1 MKTERWGS
9 GVEGRNHTVACNN
22 TVWTVSNAKNLSG
35 DFTTQVNETLGF
47 LDTFLE
53 QAGTSREYLV
63 SVQVILANISD
74 RDQFN
79 EIWCRWVGNNPANW
93 PQRAVFAATLAPGL
107 LLEVIATAV
116 RSSRHPMGM

>member
-9 GVEGRNHTVACNN
+9 GVKGRNHTVAYNQ

-35 DFTTQVNETLGF
+35 GFTAQVHETLGF
-47 LDTFLE
+47 LDVFLK

-74 RDQFN
+74 RYEFN
-79 EIWCRWVGNNPANW
+79 DIWCQWVGNNPENW

-116 RSSRHPMGM
+116 RS

>member
-1 MKTERWGS
+1 MKIERWGS
-9 GVEGRNHTVACNN
+9 GVKGRNYTVACNN

-35 DFTTQVNETLGF
+35 NFAAQVHETLGF
-47 LDTFLE
+47 LDTFLNE
-53 QAGTSREYLV
+53 AGTSRDCLV
-63 SVQVILANISD
+63 SVQVILANIGD

-79 EIWCRWVGNNPANW
+79 EIWCEWVGNNPENW

-116 RSSRHPMGM
+116 RS